1 MIVLG
6 LTGSIGMGKT
16 TASGIF
22 RRLGTP
28 VFDADRC
35 VHDLYEGPAVDRL
48 ESAFPGVKINGRI
61 DRNALGALILKDPDA
76 IARLESL
83 VHPLV
88 LEKRLEFLFKFRRL
102 GARLVVLDLPL
113 LFETASEKDVDA
125 IVVVTTSV
133 TVQRARVLSRPGMN
147 DEKLRAILDRQIP
160 DPQKLRFAHFV
171 IKSDDCL
178 VSTERQIKVVITALA
193 SCEHGNERN
202 FLKLGNAER

>member
-48 ESAFPGVKINGRI
+48 ELAFPGVKLNGRI
-61 DRNALGALILKDPDA
+61 DRNALGALILRNPNA
-76 IARLESL
+76 MERLESL

-88 LEKRLEFLFKFRRL
+88 FEKRLEFLSKFRKL
-102 GARLVVLDLPL
+102 GTRLVVLDLPL
-113 LFETASEKDVDA
+113 LFETASENDVDA
-125 IVVVTTSV
+125 IVVVTTSAA
-133 TVQRARVLSRPGMN
+133 VQYARVLSRPGMTG
-147 DEKLRAILDRQIP
+147 EKLATFLDRQIP
-160 DPQKLRFAHFV
+160 DAQKRKFAHFV

-178 VSTERQIKVVITALA
+178 VSTERQIKVVISAVA
-193 SCEHGNERN
+193 NCEYGNP
-202 FLKLGNAER
+202 KTSGV

>member
-22 RRLGTP
+22 RRLGAP

-35 VHDLYEGPAVDRL
+35 VHDLYEGPVVDRL
-48 ESAFPGVKINGRI
+48 ESAFPGVRLNGRI
-61 DRNALGALILKDPDA
+61 DRNALGALILKNPDA
-76 IARLESL
+76 MAQLESL

-88 LEKRLEFLFKFRRL
+88 LEKRLEFLSKSKRL

-113 LFETASEKDVDA
+113 LFETASQNDVDG
-125 IVVVTTSV
+125 IVVVTTSIA
-133 TVQRARVLSRPGMN
+133 VQKARVLARPGMS
-147 DEKLRAILDRQIP
+147 DEKLAAILGRQIP
-160 DPQKLRFAHFV
+160 DTQKRKFAHFI

-178 VSTERQIKVVITALA
+178 ESMERQVKVVVSAVA
-193 SCEHGNERN
+193 NCEYGN
-202 FLKLGNAER
+202 

>member
-16 TASGIF
+16 TAAGIF
-22 RRLGTP
+22 RRLGAP

-61 DRNALGALILKDPDA
+61 DRNALGALILRNPDA
-76 IARLESL
+76 LARLESL

-88 LEKRLEFLFKFRRL
+88 LERRLRFLSKFRRL

-113 LFETASEKDVDA
+113 LFETASENDIDA

-133 TVQRARVLSRPGMN
+133 AVQHARVLSRPRMN
-147 DEKLRAILDRQIP
+147 GEKLAAILDRQIP
-160 DPQKLRFAHFV
+160 DPQKRKFAHFV
-171 IKSDDCL
+171 IKSDDSL
-178 VSTERQIKVVITALA
+178 VSTERQIKVVISAVVN
-193 SCEHGNERN
+193 CEYGN
-202 FLKLGNAER
+202 KKADGI